1 MNGRVRRLL
10 YVAWTTEILVGGLV
24 VLGAAALAANSTSA
38 NAESRVRRDRQLVE
52 SAAGQLSYQV
62 ISDAWAQYDANNPA
76 PLDALRSAVPLRWV
90 GVNEQAGSVVILTFG
105 AHRATCIDLISSP
118 FANTV
123 RTRPGC

>member
-1 MNGRVRRLL
+1 M
-10 YVAWTTEILVGGLV
+10 
-24 VLGAAALAANSTSA
+24 VLGAAALAANSSSA
-38 NAESRVRRDRQLVE
+38 NADNRVRKDRQAVE
-52 SAAGQLSYQV
+52 SAASQWSYQT

-76 PLDALRSAVPLRWV
+76 PLDALRSAVPLRWM
-90 GVNEQAGSVVILTFG
+90 GADEQAGSVVVLTFG

>member
-1 MNGRVRRLL
+1 M
-10 YVAWTTEILVGGLV
+10 TEILVGGLV

-38 NAESRVRRDRQLVE
+38 NADNRVRRDRQLVE
-52 SAAGQLSYQV
+52 SAAAQLSYQT
-62 ISDAWAQYDANNPA
+62 ISDAWAQSASNPA
-76 PLDALRSAVPLRWV
+76 ALDTLKSAVPLRWV
-90 GVNEQAGSVVILTFG
+90 GVDEQVGSVVILTFG

>member
-1 MNGRVRRLL
+1 MYGPVGRLL

-38 NAESRVRRDRQLVE
+38 NADNRVRRDRQLVE
-52 SAAGQLSYQV
+52 SAASQLSYQT
-62 ISDAWAQYDANNPA
+62 ISDAWARSTANPA
-76 PLDALRSAVPLRWV
+76 ALDRLKSAVPLRWV
-90 GVNEQAGSVVILTFG
+90 GVDDQAGSVVIVTFG

>member
-1 MNGRVRRLL
+1 MYGPVGRLL

-38 NAESRVRRDRQLVE
+38 NADNRVRRDRQLVE
-52 SAAGQLSYQV
+52 SAASQLSYQT
-62 ISDAWAQYDANNPA
+62 ISDAWARSTSNPA
-76 PLDALRSAVPLRWV
+76 ALDRLKSAVPLRWV
-90 GVNEQAGSVVILTFG
+90 GVDEQAGSVVIVTFG

>member
-1 MNGRVRRLL
+1 MNGPVRRLL
-10 YVAWTTEILVGGLV
+10 YVAWMTEILVGGLV

-52 SAAGQLSYQV
+52 SAASQLSYQT
-62 ISDAWAQYDANNPA
+62 ISDAWAQSASNPA
-76 PLDALRSAVPLRWV
+76 ALDTLKSAVPLRWV
-90 GVNEQAGSVVILTFG
+90 GVDEQAGSVVILTFG

>member
-1 MNGRVRRLL
+1 MNGPVRRLL
-10 YVAWTTEILVGGLV
+10 YVAWMTEMLVGGLV

-38 NAESRVRRDRQLVE
+38 NADTRVRRDRQLVE
-52 SAAGQLSYQV
+52 SAASRLSYQT
-62 ISDAWAQYDANNPA
+62 INDAWARSASNPA
-76 PLDALRSAVPLRWV
+76 ALDTLKSAVPLPWV
-90 GVNEQAGSVVILTFG
+90 GVHEQAGSVVILTFG